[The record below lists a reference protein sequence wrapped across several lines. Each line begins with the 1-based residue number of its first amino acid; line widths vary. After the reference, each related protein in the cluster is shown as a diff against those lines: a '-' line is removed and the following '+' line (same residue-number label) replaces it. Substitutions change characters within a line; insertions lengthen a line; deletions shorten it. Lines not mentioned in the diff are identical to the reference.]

1 LLAWALLCEAM
12 LGQAGL
18 CVSGQ
23 AGLCVSGYAR
33 LRLAGLGVRLGLGPW
48 AKLGSVLLVHS
59 AVYFSSRWKA
69 FPKAQTLIDVA
80 GSWLDVEEPLC
91 EVVQSSLLGARMFGF
106 AYDKVQ
112 AERIKRVI
120 EAGLQKL
127 FVNKEGEEMT
137 VIDEA
142 FVNEVKKQIHEELA
156 KFDVKLSSGVSK
168 GYVVYMGG
176 EGASHLPLGARGAEH
191 APVGAPE
198 RSGG

>member
-1 LLAWALLCEAM
+1 MLAWALLCEAM

-142 FVNEVKKQIHEELA
+142 FVNEVKKQIHEEVRCEALQRR
-156 KFDVKLSSGVSK
+156 VEGLLGVQ
-168 GYVVYMGG
+168 GG
-176 EGASHLPLGARGAEH
+176 EGALHLPLGARGAEH